1 MGADDREMHDLGP
14 KVPST
19 VADWLAGKGHRGRE
33 ARELLHQGKVWDD
46 ATPVM
51 SLGRAASPTLRL
63 EPNRP
68 RFDPRNEPA
77 VVARDPRFV
86 VIYKPSGL
94 LSVPAPGRHEPSA
107 LRAVE
112 RWFGKAFAVHRI
124 DEGTSGLLVV
134 ALDETTQTRLKDAFE
149 VHDVERAYL
158 AVVRGSFPPT
168 PRTVRSVLVRDRG
181 DGKRGTAA
189 EAGAPGKEAVTHLR
203 LVATA
208 GGRSLVEA
216 RLETGRTHQVRIH
229 LAEAGFPL
237 LGDELYGRDRGG
249 RLALHAHI
257 LGFAHPWTGATMRW
271 VSPLPDDFG
280 WPPER
285 FGGHAPGDRGPR
297 DRHRG
302 GRASGGR
309 GARAGRTVRGTSVA
323 EPHRRFDVDRS
334 SC

>member
-1 MGADDREMHDLGP
+1 MGADDREMHDSGP
-14 KVPST
+14 KAPST
-19 VADWLAGKGHRGRE
+19 VADWLAGQGFRGRE

-46 ATPVM
+46 ATPVTSM
-51 SLGRAASPTLRL
+51 GRAASAALRL

-68 RFDPRNEPA
+68 RFDPREEAA

-134 ALDETTQTRLKDAFE
+134 ALDEPTQVRLKDAFE
-149 VHDVERAYL
+149 VHAVERAYL

-181 DGKRGTAA
+181 DGRRGTAV
-189 EAGAPGKEAVTHLR
+189 EAGTPGKQAITHLR

-229 LAEAGFPL
+229 LSEAGFPL
-237 LGDELYGRDRGG
+237 FGDDLYGRDRGG

-257 LGFAHPWTGATMRW
+257 LGFAHPWTGAAMRW

-285 FGGHAPGDRGPR
+285 FGGPTPGERSGRDGARTPGPEG
-297 DRHRG
+297 RG
-302 GRASGGR
+302 GRRPAGRSGGR
-309 GARAGRTVRGTSVA
+309 R
-323 EPHRRFDVDRS
+323 
-334 SC
+334 